1 VLGLWFF
8 TQALVIFFTV
18 HHRFQ
23 QLMHP
28 PIFVPPMKFAIDLT
42 YVPSYFVNDLPES
55 TKALS
60 YSHDSSF
67 FNLSHEK
74 RLTFYDISTSF
85 TSFCL

>member
-1 VLGLWFF
+1 
-8 TQALVIFFTV
+8 
-18 HHRFQ
+18 
-23 QLMHP
+23 MHP

-74 RLTFYDISTSF
+74 RLTFYDISTGF
-85 TSFCL
+85 FVRV